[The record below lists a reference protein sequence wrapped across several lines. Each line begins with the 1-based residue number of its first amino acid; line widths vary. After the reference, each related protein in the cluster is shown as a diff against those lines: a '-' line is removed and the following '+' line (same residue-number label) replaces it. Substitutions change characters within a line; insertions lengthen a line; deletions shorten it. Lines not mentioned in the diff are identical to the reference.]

1 MKKYDES
8 LVQEIK
14 ALYGDIENCIK
25 DRLKEFH
32 DKWETGSEEE
42 ILSEL
47 VFCVFTPQ
55 SKAVKCWS
63 AVCDIRKKGHLIDG
77 TREDYLSCINEVRFK
92 NRKSEFAVKA
102 RDRFIKRGKVRIRE
116 FLRSFDNNLQMRT
129 WLRENIKGYG
139 MKEASHFLRNIGL
152 GHDLAILD
160 RHILKN
166 LVYLKVIDEIPKNLS
181 DKRYLNI
188 ENKLLKFCEYISI
201 PAQELDMLLWYKEA
215 GHVFK

>member
-1 MKKYDES
+1 MKEYDKV
-8 LVQEIK
+8 LTKEITE
-14 ALYGDIENCIK
+14 LYTQIK
-25 DRLKEFH
+25 DTIKERLKEFRN
-32 DKWETGSEEE
+32 KWEIGSEED

-47 VFCVFTPQ
+47 VFCIFTPQ
-55 SKAVKCWS
+55 SKAVRCWN
-63 AVCDIRKKGHLIDG
+63 AVCVIKEKGHLVEG
-77 TREDYLSCINEVRFK
+77 SREDYLECINEVRFK
-92 NRKSEFAVKA
+92 NRKSEFAIMA
-102 RDRFIKRGKVRIRE
+102 RDRFIVDGKVKIKE
-116 FLRSFDNNLQMRT
+116 FLNSFKDNRAMRL

-139 MKEASHFLRNIGL
+139 LKEASHFLRNIGL

-166 LVYLKVIDEIPKNLS
+166 LVSLKIIKEIPKNLN

-188 ENKLLKFCEYISI
+188 EKELLKFCKFIDI